1 MDELAEPYR
10 AGLGDFSK
18 LNFKSLANKQNGVK
32 HLRLWMILAG
42 AFILII
48 VLPIIAL
55 TQSGWVQL
63 AGQIVLSIV
72 LILALIGSG
81 LFGYICFRA
90 QAKKWGAGLF
100 VIVVLCIVAI
110 YWLWAGH
117 PPFL

>member
-1 MDELAEPYR
+1 MKY
-10 AGLGDFSK
+10 
-18 LNFKSLANKQNGVK
+18 
-32 HLRLWMILAG
+32 LRLWLILAG
-42 AFILII
+42 AIILII

-100 VIVVLCIVAI
+100 VIVALCIISI

>member
-1 MDELAEPYR
+1 MKY
-10 AGLGDFSK
+10 
-18 LNFKSLANKQNGVK
+18 
-32 HLRLWMILAG
+32 LRLWLILAG
-42 AFILII
+42 AIILII

-55 TQSGWVQL
+55 TQSGWALL
-63 AGQIVLSIV
+63 AGKIVLSIV
-72 LILALIGSG
+72 LILALIGSS

-100 VIVVLCIVAI
+100 VIVVLCIIAI